1 MALKFITD
9 ESFANLA
16 RDKKV
21 LARFDFNVP
30 MDKNDP
36 HKISDTT
43 RVDEALETIRA
54 ILETKPKKL
63 ILMS

>member
-9 ESFANLA
+9 ESFKIAA
-16 RDKKV
+16 KDKKV

-36 HKISDTT
+36 TGIK
-43 RVDEALETIRA
+43 A
-54 ILETKPKKL
+54 
-63 ILMS
+63 